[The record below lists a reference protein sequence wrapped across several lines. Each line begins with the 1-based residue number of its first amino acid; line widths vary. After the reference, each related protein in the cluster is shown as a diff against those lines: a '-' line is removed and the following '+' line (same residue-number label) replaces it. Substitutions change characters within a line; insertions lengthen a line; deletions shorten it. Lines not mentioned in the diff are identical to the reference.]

1 MKRGLTSQQEAF
13 AQAVASGKSQSDA
26 YRSAYPKSLKWK
38 PDSVWNKA
46 SALLRDARVSAR
58 TDAIR
63 SELAER
69 GLWTRENS
77 VNALIGVLK
86 NPDKA
91 SDIVAAVKELNA
103 MEGFNKP
110 AKLDITGE
118 VTTITRRVIDSVEN
132 D

>member
-1 MKRGLTSQQEAF
+1 MSLTSQQEAF

-38 PDSVWNKA
+38 PDSVWNKS
-46 SALLRDARVSAR
+46 SALMRDVRVSSR
-58 TDAIR
+58 VDAIKA
-63 SELAER
+63 ELAEL

-110 AKLDITGE
+110 VKLDIRGE
-118 VTTITRRVIDSVEN
+118 VTAITRRVIDSVGN